1 MKNTL
6 IKSVVMVTALSSA
19 ASFAPAVFADGAT
32 VQRQG
37 QITTL
42 SVPSQ
47 QAKTAANSIDY
58 ANARAMPL
66 PQASIDV
73 SSHDLATEEAVGSF
87 GSPGSVKG
95 ATGNGK
101 QTPVRLVPK
110 EQLNLNSLE
119 MEETLDLG
127 LGGVAPSEYGTG
139 NLPFTTSRVDLSSNT
154 VSKLYPYRPAGKLFF
169 KKGSSD
175 FICSASLI
183 KRGIAVTAAHCVSD
197 FGKNQF
203 FTSFSFVPA
212 YYDGVAPYGAW
223 SVTKVH
229 VMTSYFNGTDS
240 CASGAKGVVCKND
253 IAVLQLTP
261 KNGAYPGTQTG
272 WYGYGWNGYGFTGSG
287 FTAGVIALINQLGYP
302 ASHDGGQRMQR
313 TDSEGYVSGSGNV
326 NNTIWGSRQTGGSS
340 GGPELVNLG
349 VEAALSG
356 GVTLGSEAGFNRVI
370 GVTSWGYT
378 NQAIKLQG
386 ASPFLSTNIVPLMS
400 AACASSNPRCL

>member
-1 MKNTL
+1 MRNTL
-6 IKSVVMVTALSSA
+6 IKSAVMVTALSSV

-32 VQRQG
+32 VQQQG
-37 QITTL
+37 QITTW

-47 QAKTAANSIDY
+47 QANAAANSIDY
-58 ANARAMPL
+58 ASARAMPL
-66 PQASIDV
+66 PQANIDV
-73 SSHDLATEEAVGSF
+73 SSHDLATEEEVGSF
-87 GSPGSVKG
+87 GSPGSVGG

-119 MEETLDLG
+119 VDESLD

-139 NLPFTTSRVDLSSNT
+139 NLPFTTSRVDLVSSQN
-154 VSKLYPYRPAGKLFF
+154 VSKLYPYSPAGKLFF
-169 KKGSSD
+169 KIGSSNY
-175 FICSASLI
+175 ICSASLI

-197 FGKNQF
+197 FGKKKF

-229 VMTSYFNGTDS
+229 VMASYFNGTDP

-261 KNGAYPGTQTG
+261 KSGAYPGTQTG

-287 FTAGVIALINQLGYP
+287 FTVGKIALINQLGYP
-302 ASHDGGQRMQR
+302 RSHDGGRRMQR
-313 TDSEGYVSGSGNV
+313 TDSEGYISGSSNV

-349 VEAALSG
+349 ISAVLSD

-370 GVTSWGYT
+370 GTTSWGYT
-378 NQAIKLQG
+378 NQAVKLQG
-386 ASPFLSTNIVPLMS
+386 ASPFLSTNIVPLMNL
-400 AACASSNPRCL
+400 ACASNNPRCK